1 LLPYPQYAGLSG
13 GWTYNG
19 NSIYHAFA
27 LKIEKRFSQGFTI
40 LASYTISKLIDAAV
54 GPGGAL
60 RTNGPPETGIVNWYN
75 LSAERSKSIYDIPQR
90 VIFTGLWEM
99 PFFKRAPHAWQRQIF
114 GGWNANGILTLQSGQ
129 TIALQSG
136 SASQRPNTV
145 PGVNDMA
152 ASQTLTQWFNTAA
165 FAPPAPF
172 TYGNASRTIPNVM
185 SDGMFDLDFSLYK
198 TFLIT
203 ERFKFT
209 LKGEAYN
216 LTNTPTFDVPG
227 RDVTSQTFG
236 VVSATALNPR
246 PRAVQ
251 LSMRLTF

>member
-1 LLPYPQYAGLSG
+1 
-13 GWTYNG
+13 
-19 NSIYHAFA
+19 
-27 LKIEKRFSQGFTI
+27 
-40 LASYTISKLIDAAV
+40 
-54 GPGGAL
+54 
-60 RTNGPPETGIVNWYN
+60 VNWYN
-75 LSAERSKSIYDIPQR
+75 LAAERSKSIYDIPQR

-99 PFFKRAPHAWQRQIF
+99 PFFRHAPHAWQRQVF

-145 PGVNDMA
+145 AGVNDQA
-152 ASQTLTQWFNTAA
+152 VKQTLTQWFNTAA
-165 FAPPAPF
+165 FTPPAPF

-203 ERFKFT
+203 ERFKLN

>member
-1 LLPYPQYAGLSG
+1 MQ
-13 GWTYNG
+13 
-19 NSIYHAFA
+19 
-27 LKIEKRFSQGFTI
+27 
-40 LASYTISKLIDAAV
+40 
-54 GPGGAL
+54 
-60 RTNGPPETGIVNWYN
+60 
-75 LSAERSKSIYDIPQR
+75 
-90 VIFTGLWEM
+90 
-99 PFFKRAPHAWQRQIF
+99 
-114 GGWNANGILTLQSGQ
+114 
-129 TIALQSG
+129 
-136 SASQRPNTV
+136 
-145 PGVNDMA
+145 GVN
-152 ASQTLTQWFNTAA
+152 TADVA
-165 FAPPAPF
+165 DQDAV
-172 TYGNASRTIPNVM
+172 TYGNYSRTIHHLM
-185 SDGMFDLDFSLYK
+185 RDGMFDLDFSLYK